1 MKFIAIIPA
10 RGGSKGIPRKNIKL
24 FNNKPLISWTIKAA
38 IESNV
43 FESIFVSTDDLEIS
57 AISKAFGAEV
67 PFLRPKYLAK
77 DNASTLSVIQH
88 FLKKMYKKNSE
99 EYPFA
104 VVILQPTSPL
114 RTSSHIK
121 SAVDLFKSHKDA
133 DSLVSCT
140 HVPHN
145 FTPGSLMQLNKYGF
159 LDNTKNSKKLIYRR
173 QDKEKYI
180 ARNGAAIYITKT
192 ILLNKFILGGK
203 ILPYFMDFIDSVDL
217 DEEKDWE
224 LADLIFKYRNNE

>member
-38 IESNV
+38 IDSNI
-43 FESIFVSTDDLEIS
+43 FESVFVSTDDLEIS
-57 AISKAFGAEV
+57 TISKAFGANV
-67 PFLRPKYLAK
+67 PFLRPRYLANDK
-77 DNASTLSVIQH
+77 ASTLSVVQH
-88 FLKKMYKKNSE
+88 FLKKIYNKNSE
-99 EYPFA
+99 NYPFA

-114 RTSSHIK
+114 RTSLHIK
-121 SAVDLFKSHKDA
+121 SAVDLFKSNKDA

-140 HVPHN
+140 QVPHN
-145 FTPGSLMQLNKYGF
+145 FTPNSLMRLNRHGF
-159 LDNTKNSKKLIYRR
+159 LDFAKNMNKLIYRR

-192 ILLNKFILGGK
+192 NLLDKFILGGK
-203 ILPYFMDFIDSVDL
+203 ILPYFMDFIDSVDI
-217 DEEKDWE
+217 DEPRDWE
-224 LADLIFKYRNNE
+224 LAELIFKYRNNE